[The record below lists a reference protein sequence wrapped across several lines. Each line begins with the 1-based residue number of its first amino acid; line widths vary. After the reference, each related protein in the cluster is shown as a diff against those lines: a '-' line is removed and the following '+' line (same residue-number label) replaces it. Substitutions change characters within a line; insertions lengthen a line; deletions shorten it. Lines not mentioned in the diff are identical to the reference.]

1 MFSGSF
7 ASVFVRPA
15 VGYIGPMRAQASI
28 VDGASV
34 VLSGSG
40 LLIGGKRL
48 IGPAG
53 KVYVFKSP
61 ESAAAWVDNARGAG
75 LREAALI
82 STIAPETA
90 AAWKA
95 KKREKLA
102 IIAGRVVD
110 AAARQDDEKKRAALI
125 AESSYC
131 LTKWAL

>member
-1 MFSGSF
+1 MFSGAFSS
-7 ASVFVRPA
+7 AFVRP
-15 VGYIGPMRAQASI
+15 VVEYVGPMRAQAAI
-28 VDGASV
+28 VAGGSV
-34 VLSGSG
+34 VLSGAG
-40 LLIGGKRL
+40 LLIDGKRL

-53 KVYVFKSP
+53 KVYAFKSTA
-61 ESAAAWVDNARGAG
+61 SAAVWVDNARGAG

-102 IIAGRVVD
+102 LIASRLVD
-110 AAARQDDEKKRAALI
+110 AAARQADEKKRAALI

-131 LTKWAL
+131 LAKWT